1 MATALKY
8 ETTQMF
14 SRRGLGFLW
23 AKREEL
29 DPGQVSIL
37 QTLYNNRKK
46 GSITGYQDVTYKLSK
61 SNAGKLGYGRLYG
74 QKGSLETLEKE
85 IRGTLCKD
93 YYYDLDFVNCHP
105 VLLIQLAKNMYNKNL
120 PEVETYVKDRDAYL
134 ARIGPNR
141 DDSKSEIFRIF
152 YGGRNT
158 FPFLEPLAR
167 EVREYEIFGEI
178 RGICRCI

>member
-1 MATALKY
+1 
-8 ETTQMF
+8 MF
-14 SRRGLGFLW
+14 SKRGLGFLW
-23 AKREEL
+23 AKRDEL

-46 GSITGYQDVTYKLSK
+46 GSIAGYQEVTYKLSK

-74 QKGSLETLEKE
+74 QKGSLETLERE

-105 VLLIQLAKNMYNKNL
+105 VLLIQLAKNMYNKTL
-120 PEVETYVKDRDAYL
+120 PEVEMYVKDRDAYL

-141 DDSKSEIFRIF
+141 DDSKSQIFRIF
-152 YGGRNT
+152 MEAAIHFLFLNHLQGRFVNLQN
-158 FPFLEPLAR
+158 F
-167 EVREYEIFGEI
+167 
-178 RGICRCI
+178 